1 MSKRKRIV
9 HADTPEGKL
18 AREAILEAIEHQLR
32 DNDPPETALTLARLL
47 KNGESK
53 ENAMR
58 LIATAVTVE
67 LFEALRGN
75 GSFNKTRYIENLLRL
90 PELPFEE
97 SDEI

>member
-1 MSKRKRIV
+1 
-9 HADTPEGKL
+9 
-18 AREAILEAIEHQLR
+18 
-32 DNDPPETALTLARLL
+32 
-47 KNGESK
+47 
-53 ENAMR
+53 MR

-90 PELPFEE
+90 PVLPFEE